1 MRYPLSSLQRAL
13 LPLALSKGRSV
24 KISITSKLD
33 GIRSWSLQALDTC
46 PGSIASPGE
55 LVDACKG
62 CYATTGNYR
71 FANVKAPRAHN
82 KEDWQR
88 LEWVDDMVA
97 ELNKDRFF
105 RWFDSGDMYALGL
118 AEKMLEVMKRT
129 PWVKHWLPTRMHKF
143 PKFALVLR
151 EMAALPNVSVRFSS
165 DSVTGE
171 YTKKLHGSVI
181 IPTPADVKKG
191 MTLCRAYEN
200 AGKCSG
206 CRACYDKK
214 VKVIAYPAHGVSMQ
228 KVIRIIKQDKA
239 A

>member
-1 MRYPLSSLQRAL
+1 M
-13 LPLALSKGRSV
+13 

-46 PGSIASPGE
+46 PGSIAAPGE

-71 FANVKAPRAHN
+71 FSNVKAPRAHN
-82 KEDWQR
+82 KNDWQR
-88 LEWVDDMVA
+88 LEWVNDMVA

-165 DSVTGE
+165 DSVTGD

-181 IPTPADVKKG
+181 IPTAADVKKG

-214 VKVIAYPAHGVSMQ
+214 VKVIAYPAHGVSMH
-228 KVIRIIKQDKA
+228 KVIRIIRA

>member
-1 MRYPLSSLQRAL
+1 M
-13 LPLALSKGRSV
+13 
-24 KISITSKLD
+24 KISVTSKLD

-46 PGSIASPGE
+46 PGSIAAPGE

-71 FANVKAPRAHN
+71 FENVKAPRRHN

-88 LEWVDDMVA
+88 LAWVDDMVA

-105 RWFDSGDMYALGL
+105 RWFDSGDMYTLAL
-118 AEKMLEVMKRT
+118 AEKILEVMKRT
-129 PWVKHWLPTRMHKF
+129 PWVSHWLPTRMYKF
-143 PKFALVLR
+143 PKFRQVLAD
-151 EMAALPNVSVRFSS
+151 MQALPNVSVRFSS
-165 DSVTGE
+165 DSITGQ

-181 IPTPADVKKG
+181 IPTAADIKPG

-200 AGKCSG
+200 EGKCSG

-214 VKVIAYPAHGVSMQ
+214 VKVIAYPAHGKTMH
-228 KVIRIIKQDKA
+228 KVIKIKLA